1 MNNRM
6 TRFSNND
13 AVDAVVIGTGAG
25 GATVLAR
32 LAQAGLSV
40 VALEAGRWWNP
51 LEEYATD
58 ESAQAGLYWLDERL
72 SGGQNPTAFGMNNS
86 GCGVGGSTLHFGAY
100 TPRAQP
106 RDLRLKSEFG
116 VGEDWPFDYAELQSY
131 YSQVEHFLGISGP
144 AKYPWAAEPER
155 GYPLPPPPLN
165 SPAQLMQRGCKQLGI
180 TTAPAPVATLSQPYS
195 QPEYGTRPSCI
206 NCGFCHQ
213 GCRNGSKSSV
223 DQTYLP
229 AALQA
234 GAEIRPESFVHG
246 FDVAANGLLSGVLYT
261 NNGQEKRQR
270 CRAVF
275 LCAGAIETARLLLYA
290 GLANSSG
297 QVGRNFMAHVATQV
311 WGRFP
316 EETRP
321 YKGFPASLITEDTSR
336 ALDADFAGGYL
347 IQSLGIVPVTWAA
360 QVARGRGLWGS
371 ALREHLRTYNHS
383 AGIGIN
389 GDCLPSLENYLEL
402 SGELDSRGLPK
413 PRICFSLGDNEHR
426 MRNHADKLLREIWKA
441 AGASDIWTLERSA
454 HTVGTCRIG
463 FDPAK
468 AVVNPSGQSFDIP
481 NLWISDNST
490 FPSALAANP
499 ALTIMALGLRS
510 ADHFLTQINRA

>member
-1 MNNRM
+1 MNNRSA
-6 TRFSNND
+6 TFNNED
-13 AVDAVVIGTGAG
+13 EVDAVVIGTGAG

-58 ESAQAGLYWLDERL
+58 EAAQQDLYWLDERL
-72 SGGQNPTAFGMNNS
+72 SGGQNPVAFGMNNS

-106 RDLRLKSEFG
+106 GDMRLQSEFG
-116 VGEDWPFDYAELQSY
+116 VGEDWPFEYAELAPY
-131 YSQVEHFLGISGP
+131 YSQVEHFLGVSGP
-144 AKYPWAAEPER
+144 EKYPWAAEPER
-155 GYPLPPPPLN
+155 GYPLPPLPLN
-165 SPAQLMQRGCKQLGI
+165 SPAQLMRHGCDHVGVK
-180 TTAPAPVATLSQPYS
+180 TSPAPLAALSKPYS
-195 QPEYGTRPSCI
+195 QPAYGSRPSCI

-213 GCRNGSKSSV
+213 GCRNGSKSST

-234 GAEIRPESFVHG
+234 GAEIRPNSFVYG
-246 FDVAANGLLSGVLYT
+246 FETNSQGLLSSVTYWHDGR
-261 NNGQEKRQR
+261 QKKQR

-275 LCAGAIETARLLLYA
+275 LCAGAVETPRLLLHN

-311 WGRFP
+311 WGRFE

-321 YKGFPASLITEDTSR
+321 HKGFPASLITEDTSR
-336 ALDADFAGGYL
+336 APGADFAGGYL
-347 IQSLGIVPVTWAA
+347 IQSLGIVPVTWAT
-360 QVARGRGLWGS
+360 QVARGRGLWGP
-371 ALREHLRTYNHS
+371 ALRAHLRTYNHS

-389 GDCLPSLENYLEL
+389 GDCLPSPENYLEL
-402 SGELDSRGLPK
+402 SGESDSRGLPK
-413 PRICFSLGDNEHR
+413 PRICFSLGENELR
-426 MRNHADKLLREIWKA
+426 MRNHADRLMRQIWQA

-454 HTVGTCRIG
+454 HAIGTCRMG
-463 FDPAK
+463 SDPAK

-510 ADHFLTQINRA
+510 ADHFLAQANRA